1 MTNNE
6 VVSYGTSAMKLFEF
20 LNSLPVVGTIEE
32 HVALIEK
39 VLEPFEDAIILVSSD
54 DEDWF
59 VTYAFF
65 GQWSIGPGAHDFD

>member
-1 MTNNE
+1 MTNSE
-6 VVSYGTSAMKLFEF
+6 VALYGTSALKLFEF

-32 HVALIEK
+32 HIALVEK
-39 VLEPFEDAIILVSSD
+39 VLEPFEDAMILLSSSD
-54 DEDWF
+54 DNWF